1 MSFRATLAR
10 LRQNAINT
18 QHAPNAPLQ
27 LDPALSQLLHD
38 TDLSLLRKF
47 RHGSKHY
54 VERPELQVEE
64 TDTFD
69 SLPPEYEG
77 YEIAERGAETHEG
90 SYWDGP
96 REERRSPAAVY
107 GTKHVGMVV
116 LPWELEHAVSRVVEG
131 ETIQYPAQF
140 LLTLAE
146 SDKHQLRSDAKRLFF
161 YPIQPNTQPTTSSSG
176 PSKIPYHKPENA
188 RSSNLKPEWQ
198 LSSTA
203 PSLTFSTKGNY
214 KTVVQLGPRE
224 ALAFNTVVMPAHY
237 AATANVFREISQR
250 ISGPGKGDDR
260 IETVIDFGGKTGQG
274 LWAALV
280 TFREPISA
288 PETGQDPSKPLDENA
303 NPTSWT
309 PISASPHHLRVGP
322 SSVPSIPTSSITP
335 HNLEN
340 NIPHEQSWTVSTLKK
355 YMLLDSR
362 RGLTELARRLVKGT
376 NIGECEVLYQD
387 FWGKN
392 TQLSVPERSLAL
404 CAFTLSELPDGTARK
419 RMVTEMWQSGAE
431 WMVIIDHGTPTGFD
445 SVAQARELLLDLGR
459 KELDSRAEGSEDNE
473 RALGSHVLAPCPHSH
488 ACPLHSSPNTRDI
501 CHFTQRVQTPPFLR
515 HTKHSREGHEDVAYS
530 YVVIRRGRGPV
541 THRTQQY
548 GSPAAKGLVG
558 AVGRESAEK
567 MRLEEVVEGGKRKG
581 QAKGKRKDRHGRQ
594 VLEVGEDGVWTGL
607 MDTEAMA
614 HEVGIER
621 NDLGQTQE
629 PIEPVEQNS
638 EEEVLRGAI
647 GTWPRIIYPPMKR
660 SGHVIMDT
668 CTNEGSIARITIPRS
683 QGKQA
688 YYDARK
694 ASWGDAFPH
703 PPRITPLIRTRGI
716 RRLGPS
722 HTQPAADEPNI
733 ESETSELDD
742 LRSTDSIDE
751 DRINAFEVESEAG
764 SSRRKSRDKS
774 RRKGLR
780 ESRRRAAG
788 TDLAPPDIETDSWL
802 NREASELATQ
812 IQAEMEKNWENSQ
825 SGRMAD

>member
-18 QHAPNAPLQ
+18 QNAPNAPLQ

-146 SDKHQLRSDAKRLFF
+146 SDKHQLRSDAKR
-161 YPIQPNTQPTTSSSG
+161 SG

-203 PSLTFSTKGNY
+203 PSLTFSTKDSGSARPS
-214 KTVVQLGPRE
+214 GS
-224 ALAFNTVVMPAHY
+224 
-237 AATANVFREISQR
+237 ISIQYSR
-250 ISGPGKGDDR
+250 DASPLCRYSQCLSRNIPTNIWTWKGDDR

-322 SSVPSIPTSSITP
+322 SSVLRFQP
-335 HNLEN
+335 L
-340 NIPHEQSWTVSTLKK
+340 
-355 YMLLDSR
+355 R

-387 FWGKN
+387 FWESFLMEPHASGWSQK
-392 TQLSVPERSLAL
+392 
-404 CAFTLSELPDGTARK
+404 CAVWGRVDDYRVK
-419 RMVTEMWQSGAE
+419 
-431 WMVIIDHGTPTGFD
+431 VIIDHGTPTGFD

-459 KELDSRAEGSEDNE
+459 KELDSRVEGSEDNQ
-473 RALGSHVLAPCPHSH
+473 RAPGSHVLAPCPHSH

-515 HTKHSREGHEDVAYS
+515 HTNIRVRATKMWPTS

-581 QAKGKRKDRHGRQ
+581 QTKGKRKDRHGRQ

-629 PIEPVEQNS
+629 PIESVEQNS

-694 ASWGDAFPH
+694 ASWGTLFLTH
-703 PPRITPLIRTRGI
+703 PA
-716 RRLGPS
+716 S
-722 HTQPAADEPNI
+722 H
-733 ESETSELDD
+733 L
-742 LRSTDSIDE
+742 
-751 DRINAFEVESEAG
+751 
-764 SSRRKSRDKS
+764 
-774 RRKGLR
+774 
-780 ESRRRAAG
+780 
-788 TDLAPPDIETDSWL
+788 
-802 NREASELATQ
+802 
-812 IQAEMEKNWENSQ
+812 
-825 SGRMAD
+825 